1 MNKNEKDFMSQLS
14 NLDDFSVEEIA
25 ENYPALDKNTKKR
38 ILKKCKKK
46 DCFYTNTDY
55 DREDEITVSGIEHYN
70 RASWYKYVS
79 SAAAFVIA
87 VVGIASV
94 VMINRNLNGNNDLE
108 NETTPAV
115 SIYNS
120 GTDIKT
126 EETTVT
132 TSYTDYVVSNHDYVD
147 DNEYSGSGTSQIP
160 TTVDESFS
168 GYTTEDKDT
177 PVVNNN
183 TTVQPATQVP
193 VTSPPATQAPV
204 TVTSFHATEPV
215 TTAVQTEP
223 QKLSLNGLYYVEI
236 EGVSGYCDE
245 IAGVRG
251 YMGFEFWPDGRFTK
265 YDFDDFGDVIYSTM
279 ITTDYEI
286 AGNQFSFGD
295 IDKKSA
301 TIINPNDTGNFSIQF
316 DDGSVFNFSTEKPK
330 FKKPSMVATKPDT
343 LNGTIWSWYGDWDM
357 DYNFSEYVEKRKI
370 EFKEDGVSGTAYIA
384 LYPHDAAKRKIT
396 EIPFTYEQNG
406 DEVTFYMED
415 SAYNILKATLRL
427 DDSLEKLAL
436 DVEYQNGDRNFF
448 ALSGY
453 LNN

>member
-46 DCFYTNTDY
+46 DCFYAETDY

-108 NETTPAV
+108 TETTPAV

-120 GTDIKT
+120 GTDSKT

-132 TSYTDYVVSNHDYVD
+132 TSDTGYVTGNHDYVD

-168 GYTTEDKDT
+168 GYKTEDKDT

-193 VTSPPATQAPV
+193 VTSSPATQAPV
-204 TVTSFHATEPV
+204 TVTSFHATESV

-223 QKLSLNGLYYVEI
+223 QKSSLNGLYYVEI
-236 EGVSGYCDE
+236 AGVSGCL
-245 IAGVRG
+245 
-251 YMGFEFWPDGRFTK
+251 GFNFMLDGTLNKFAFNDYGNMNADTS
-265 YDFDDFGDVIYSTM
+265 VLCS
-279 ITTDYEI
+279 YEI
-286 AGNQFSFGD
+286 IGNQFSYGVAGD
-295 IDKKSA
+295 ELNWKTG
-301 TIINPNDTGNFSIQF
+301 TIVNPNDSGNFNVQF
-316 DDGSVFNFSTEKPK
+316 EDGLYHFNVGGPSFMK
-330 FKKPSMVATKPDT
+330 FKEEIVLAGA
-343 LNGTIWSWYGDWDM
+343 LYYGYSIYDERIFTF
-357 DYNFSEYVEKRKI
+357 Y
-370 EFKEDGVSGTAYIA
+370 EDGTGGNYIITKEGTGMS
-384 LYPHDAAKRKIT
+384 
-396 EIPFTYEQNG
+396 FTYSING
-406 DEVTFYMED
+406 DEITFHMGENGNIIKAKIITDNLD
-415 SAYNILKATLRL
+415 SA
-427 DDSLEKLAL
+427 
-436 DVEYQNGDRNFF
+436 F
-448 ALSGY
+448 ALQWSDGNTEY
-453 LNN
+453 FYYDSFYK